1 VEWRAGL
8 TREPAVAGSFYPSR
22 PDRLRSEVTE
32 LLAPATQDRTAVALV
47 APHAGYVYSG
57 RTAGLVLGAIAVP
70 AHVVVIAPNHT
81 GRLMAPEGGSMLRST
96 AYRTPLGT
104 LAIDTTLADAILAAA
119 GDLIAD
125 DPSAHVREHA
135 VEVILP
141 FLQLLR
147 KDVSIVPIVLAW
159 SDWERTSRLADALAR
174 AIGTRDDVLVIASS
188 DMNHYESATIG
199 EPKDR
204 AALEPLLALDGKRL
218 LETTRRL
225 GVSMCGRIPAAC
237 AAEYARLRGK
247 SRAVLV
253 DYRHSGLVNGDNEHV
268 VGYAGVLLGTD

>member
-1 VEWRAGL
+1 MIAAP
-8 TREPAVAGSFYPSR
+8 REPAVAGSFYPSS
-22 PDRLRSEVTE
+22 PDRLRVEVSE
-32 LLAPATQDRTAVALV
+32 LLAPMTQDRTAVALV
-47 APHAGYVYSG
+47 VPHAGYVYSG
-57 RTAGLVLGAIAVP
+57 RTAGLVLGAITLP
-70 AHVVVIAPNHT
+70 PHVVVIAPNHT
-81 GRLMAPEGGSMLRST
+81 GRLSAPEGGSVLLSRE
-96 AYRTPLGT
+96 YRTPLGT
-104 LAIDTTLADAILAAA
+104 LAVDTTLANAILAAA

-125 DPSAHVREHA
+125 DPVAHAREHA

-159 SDWERTSRLADALAR
+159 SDWDRTSRLAAALAR
-174 AIGTRDDVLVIASS
+174 AIGTRDDVLIIASS
-188 DMNHYESATIG
+188 DMNHYEPAAVS

-204 AALEPLLALDGKRL
+204 AALEALLALDGRRL
-218 LETTRRL
+218 LETTQRL
-225 GVSMCGRIPAAC
+225 SVSMCGRIPAAC

-247 SRAVLV
+247 TRAVLV